1 MTGGRTFMKK
11 LLSLLLCAALLTG
24 VLSSGFSVSANKISS
39 PTKQQLSVIA
49 KSDVP
54 DHITD
59 KGMKAITDY
68 YKQHNIDEVPTVAV
82 IYPMNFPAAE
92 SIDYILLYHYPSGTD
107 YSGSALGKV
116 CLIEDKQLIGQIAQ
130 ILHGTNAEFCPENPY
145 LSGYDISDYR
155 TEFSLEIHTNNT
167 SQTWNTLM
175 GADNYLIRLEGKKI
189 GDYTDIPFENQ
200 KISKVISILKK
211 LSGKTTDY
219 LFSVLD
225 EEPCIYRVDKT
236 AHVYTTT
243 DDLSKEQRDNLYKE
257 YQTWSYTPISLKD
270 AGELTQPNQYL
281 AFSSGKGRIVMNQAQ
296 NGIVLTLEGNSIN
309 SIQESIQSGR
319 NSFLNSTEKAL
330 STLPQHPSWLYKLV
344 DSAPM
349 QVVYYKPTGIK
360 NPATVSDTSRTR
372 FIKPLLHDIVVKSG
386 SFQRVKKDYTLSDAL
401 TFSIL
406 STSDYTI
413 SMTDTQL
420 LIHNDSVSYGALYQL
435 ENGKQTKAAF
445 EKALNPLDEK
455 QYADAY
461 TQMILQ
467 LIKDDDF
474 YFKDRTEMTIDL
486 QNFPENSS
494 LRDNVCK
501 QIQQNLAKKGYSF
514 TVYAGDFDQL
524 IERGVWDKDVGGYQN
539 GVLVEIDD
547 KWNSNTSV
555 SYVIGA
561 TVGNLAAVYYPENQ
575 AVFQNGSWQITPSE
589 VVAMA

>member
-1 MTGGRTFMKK
+1 MKK

-243 DDLSKEQRDNLYKE
+243 DDLSKEQRDNIYKE

-281 AFSSGKGRIVMNQAQ
+281 ALSSGKGRIVMNQAQ

-467 LIKDDDF
+467 LIKDDGF
-474 YFKDRTEMTIDL
+474 YFEDRTEMTIDL

-494 LRDNVCK
+494 FRDNVCK

-555 SYVIGA
+555 SYIIGA
-561 TVGNLAAVYYPENQ
+561 TVGNLAAVYYLENQ

>member
-1 MTGGRTFMKK
+1 MKK

-243 DDLSKEQRDNLYKE
+243 DDLSKEQRDNIYKE
-257 YQTWSYTPISLKD
+257 YQAWSYTPISLKD
-270 AGELTQPNQYL
+270 AGELTQPNQYFAL
-281 AFSSGKGRIVMNQAQ
+281 SSGKGRILLKQAQ
-296 NGIVLTLEGNSIN
+296 NSTLITLESDSAN
-309 SIQESIQSGR
+309 SIQQAVQFDGD
-319 NSFLNSTEKAL
+319 SFQNITEKSLSAL
-330 STLPQHPSWLYKLV
+330 PKHPSWLYKLA
-344 DSAPM
+344 DSSPM
-349 QVVYYKPTGIK
+349 RVYCDNKSTY
-360 NPATVSDTSRTR
+360 
-372 FIKPLLHDIVVKSG
+372 PLSASNTESFRNLLGDIVVKSG

-524 IERGVWDKDVGGYQN
+524 IERGVWDEDVGGYQN

-555 SYVIGA
+555 SYIIGA

>member
-1 MTGGRTFMKK
+1 MKK

-243 DDLSKEQRDNLYKE
+243 DDLSKEQRDNIYKE
-257 YQTWSYTPISLKD
+257 YQAWSYTPISLKD
-270 AGELTQPNQYL
+270 AGELTQPNQYFAL
-281 AFSSGKGRIVMNQAQ
+281 SSGKGRILLKQAQ
-296 NGIVLTLEGNSIN
+296 NSTLITLESDSAN
-309 SIQESIQSGR
+309 SIQQAVQFDGD
-319 NSFLNSTEKAL
+319 SFQNITEKSLSAL
-330 STLPQHPSWLYKLV
+330 PKHPSWLYKLA
-344 DSAPM
+344 DSSPM
-349 QVVYYKPTGIK
+349 RVYCDNKSTY
-360 NPATVSDTSRTR
+360 
-372 FIKPLLHDIVVKSG
+372 PLSASNTESFRNLLGDIVVKSG

-467 LIKDDDF
+467 LIKDNSF
-474 YFKDRTEMTIDL
+474 YFEDRTEMTIDL

-514 TVYAGDFDQL
+514 TVYAGNFDQL

-555 SYVIGA
+555 SYIIGA

>member
-281 AFSSGKGRIVMNQAQ
+281 ALSSGKGRIVMNQAQ

-445 EKALNPLDEK
+445 EKALNPFDAK

-539 GVLVEIDD
+539 GVFVEIDD

>member
-243 DDLSKEQRDNLYKE
+243 DDLSKEQRDNIYKE
-257 YQTWSYTPISLKD
+257 YQAWSYTPISLKD
-270 AGELTQPNQYL
+270 AGELTQPNQYFAL
-281 AFSSGKGRIVMNQAQ
+281 SSGKGRILLKQAQ
-296 NGIVLTLEGNSIN
+296 NSTLITLESDSAN
-309 SIQESIQSGR
+309 SIQQAVQFDGD
-319 NSFLNSTEKAL
+319 SFQNITEKSLSAL
-330 STLPQHPSWLYKLV
+330 PKHPSWLYKLA
-344 DSAPM
+344 DSSPM
-349 QVVYYKPTGIK
+349 RVYCDNKSTY
-360 NPATVSDTSRTR
+360 
-372 FIKPLLHDIVVKSG
+372 PLSASNTESFRNLLGDIVVKSG

-445 EKALNPLDEK
+445 EKALNPFDAK

-467 LIKDDDF
+467 LIKDDSF
-474 YFKDRTEMTIDL
+474 YFEDRTEMTIDL

-555 SYVIGA
+555 SYIIGA